1 MWAFRN
7 QQAGRQACTP
17 SSPPRRATSEKRQFM
32 VDTCITGAG
41 PRRNAA
47 AQWQRNLS
55 YHHPCAHTAG
65 GGASSSSSARGD
77 RLSARCSSRAATGQ
91 AAASETGVCACVVLS
106 RRVLTP
112 HGTWRGPQ
120 GCTKSAVVLRAGT
133 RRGSRGGW
141 VGGGRQR
148 HSGGGAGRSA
158 NGLTGTLRMLFSWT
172 LKELGLGIVSSSRRA
187 NRCTQCLCRPS
198 PRVTRRVVG
207 GPPPSAART
216 ASAP

>member
-1 MWAFRN
+1 MICCTRCDRSSFGGRSACRGMCHHPVLGVCGRRALVAALLQSERTRQREKEREVASLRFYGHDDKQAQHSYLGPRECAGSTN
-7 QQAGRQACTP
+7 VAAPQLQCGPSATSRQAGTCTP

-91 AAASETGVCACVVLS
+91 AAASETGVCVCV
-106 RRVLTP
+106 
-112 HGTWRGPQ
+112 
-120 GCTKSAVVLRAGT
+120 
-133 RRGSRGGW
+133 
-141 VGGGRQR
+141 
-148 HSGGGAGRSA
+148 
-158 NGLTGTLRMLFSWT
+158 
-172 LKELGLGIVSSSRRA
+172 RRA
-187 NRCTQCLCRPS
+187 LP
-198 PRVTRRVVG
+198 PRTDTTRAVAR
-207 GPPPSAART
+207 AARVH
-216 ASAP
+216 